1 MKLQQALDNEKFI
14 ELLDQGDLINCFKG
28 IDYTDQLT
36 FLNLL
41 IDEGYGDILY
51 LKVDNIQPTITE
63 NDFSNHNTGSI
74 ILSNTNAFNWF
85 ILIFGMIQ
93 FTIDKNTKLDDS
105 LKISYFSKKY
115 LKSLQ
120 YIEIQGHI
128 DDEDDLSSD
137 QYLTIK
143 LSSITDFI
151 EIRDLYSSQLNPKY
165 LSTGEVT
172 YPRIKYEAAELLNLF
187 ADSLLIYLKNY
198 IDTYIKNKRGS

>member
-63 NDFSNHNTGSI
+63 NDFANYHISSI
-74 ILSNTNAFNWF
+74 MLSNTNAFNWF

-105 LKISYFSKKY
+105 LKISYLSKKY

-120 YIEIQGHI
+120 YIEIQAHI

-143 LSSITDFI
+143 LSSLTDFM

>member
-1 MKLQQALDNEKFI
+1 
-14 ELLDQGDLINCFKG
+14 
-28 IDYTDQLT
+28 
-36 FLNLL
+36 
-41 IDEGYGDILY
+41 
-51 LKVDNIQPTITE
+51 
-63 NDFSNHNTGSI
+63 
-74 ILSNTNAFNWF
+74 
-85 ILIFGMIQ
+85 MIQ